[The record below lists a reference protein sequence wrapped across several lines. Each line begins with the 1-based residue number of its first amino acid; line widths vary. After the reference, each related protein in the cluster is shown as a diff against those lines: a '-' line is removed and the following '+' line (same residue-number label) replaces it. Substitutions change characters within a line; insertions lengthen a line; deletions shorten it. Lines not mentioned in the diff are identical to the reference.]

1 MENQRLFLAIAL
13 SVLVIAV
20 SQVLFP
26 PPKPPPR
33 PAQSTA
39 SGATSGV
46 TSDVGSPA
54 PVATDPTGPPSSSV
68 GEDVEVRTSLYRA
81 RFGTLGAVQTSMEL
95 LQYPETQKPDS
106 RPVDVVERHS
116 PDRGL
121 FPVDLLSGGQRVST
135 SRVVFQVDKR
145 TLDVEPGGSGELVF
159 RGEYPGWARIEKSF
173 RFTDGRY
180 DIDVETRVIP
190 YPETRV
196 DRAILSLGDS
206 REITGSSRQDQLR
219 ARVSWGLDR
228 VHMDSVSLS
237 DLRSEVRK
245 SKHTP
250 RVYDEAHGKGAIRWG
265 GFDERYFLLAV
276 LPDLASG
283 ATAQLTALQDART
296 VQLDVVFPLSAS
308 AAENGGALLKARVFG
323 GPKDLQVLRA
333 TENTLDSVL
342 DYGRFALLSRAFV
355 SILRFFHQFTGNWGF
370 AIIILT
376 LAVRVLL
383 LPLNV
388 SSFRSMKKMQAL
400 QPEMTQLREKHKDD
414 PMKMQQEMGLLYKRH
429 NVNPLGGCL
438 PMLLQFPVFLGLYYA
453 LAQAIELRHAH
464 FAFWIH
470 DLSERDPYFVT
481 PIIMGLTMYVQQLL
495 TPMAGDPMQQ
505 KMMRLMPVIFTVSF
519 LNFPA
524 GLVLY
529 WLFSNLVGIASQWYI
544 KRSPT

>member
-33 PAQSTA
+33 PSSSATVA
-39 SGATSGV
+39 ATS
-46 TSDVGSPA
+46 DPAAPAPA
-54 PVATDPTGPPSSSV
+54 PVATDSTTLTSSPS
-68 GEDVEVRTSLYRA
+68 GEQIEVRTGLYRA
-81 RFGTLGAVQTSMEL
+81 RFDTVGAVQTSMEL
-95 LQYPETQKPDS
+95 LRYPESQRPDS
-106 RPVDVVERHS
+106 APVDVAQRHS
-116 PDRGL
+116 PGRGL
-121 FPVDLLSGGQRVST
+121 FPLDLLSGSQRVST
-135 SRVVFQVDKR
+135 ARVVFEPDR
-145 TLDVEPGGSGELVF
+145 RILDIEPGGSGELVF
-159 RGEYPGWARIEKSF
+159 RGEYPGWAKIEKTY
-173 RFTDGRY
+173 RFHDGRY
-180 DIDVETRVIP
+180 DIDVETRVTP
-190 YPETRV
+190 YPGSRV
-196 DRAILSLGDS
+196 DRAILSLSDS
-206 REITGSSRQDQLR
+206 REVPESSHQDQLR
-219 ARVSWGLDR
+219 ARISWGLDR
-228 VHMDSVSLS
+228 VHMDSVSVP

-245 SKHTP
+245 GKHTP

-265 GFDERYFLLAV
+265 GFDERYFLLAI

-283 ATAQLTALQDART
+283 ANAQLTALPDART
-296 VQLDVVFPLSAS
+296 VQLDVVFPVPAN
-308 AAENGGALLKARVFG
+308 AAETGGALVKARAFG
-323 GPKDLQVLRA
+323 GPKDLVVLRA
-333 TENTLDSVL
+333 TENTLDTVL

-376 LAVRVLL
+376 LAVRLLL

-400 QPEMTQLREKHKDD
+400 QPEMTQLREQHKDD
-414 PMKMQQEMGLLYKRH
+414 PMKMQQEMGRLYKRY

-481 PIIMGLTMYVQQLL
+481 PIIMGVTMFVQQLL
-495 TPMAGDPMQQ
+495 TPMAGDPAQQ

-519 LNFPA
+519 LNFPS

-544 KRSPT
+544 KRSPA

>member
-1 MENQRLFLAIAL
+1 VENNRLFLAIAL
-13 SVLVIAV
+13 SVLVIAA
-20 SQVLFP
+20 SQALFP
-26 PPKPPPR
+26 TPKPAPR
-33 PAQSTA
+33 PAA
-39 SGATSGV
+39 SGTV
-46 TSDVGSPA
+46 NDT
-54 PVATDPTGPPSSSV
+54 PVAPTPVPGTTDPSALNPAQV
-68 GEDVEVRTSLYRA
+68 GELVEVRTSLYRA
-81 RFGTLGAVQTSMEL
+81 RFDTLGAVQTSMEL
-95 LQYPETQKPDS
+95 LHYPESQKADS
-106 RPVDVVERHS
+106 PPVDVAERHS
-116 PDRGL
+116 PGRGL
-121 FPVDLLSGGQRVST
+121 FPVDLISGSQRATT
-135 SRVVFQVDKR
+135 SRVVFEVDKR
-145 TLDVEPGGSGELVF
+145 SVDIQPGGSGELVF
-159 RGEYPGWARIEKSF
+159 RGVYPGWARIEKTY

-180 DIDVETRVIP
+180 DFDIETRIIP
-190 YPETRV
+190 DPGSGV
-196 DRAILSLGDS
+196 DRAILSLSDS
-206 REITGSSRQDQLR
+206 RETTGSSRQDQLR

-228 VHMDSVSLS
+228 VHMDSIPVP
-237 DLRSEVRK
+237 DLRSEMRK
-245 SKHTP
+245 GKHAP
-250 RVYDEAHGKGAIRWG
+250 RIYDESHGKGAIRWG
-265 GFDERYFLLAV
+265 GFDERYFLLAI

-283 ATAQLTALQDART
+283 ANAQLRALPDART
-296 VQLDVVFPLSAS
+296 VQLDVVFPVPASAS
-308 AAENGGALLKARVFG
+308 ETGGSVLKARAFG

-400 QPEMTQLREKHKDD
+400 QPEMTQLREQYKED
-414 PMKMQQEMGLLYKRH
+414 PMKMQQEMSRLYKRY

-464 FAFWIH
+464 FAFWIN
-470 DLSERDPYFVT
+470 DLSEPDPYYVT
-481 PIIMGLTMYVQQLL
+481 PIVMGLTMFVQQLL
-495 TPMAGDPMQQ
+495 TPMAGDPAQQ

-519 LNFPA
+519 LNFPS

-544 KRSPT
+544 KRSPA

>member
-1 MENQRLFLAIAL
+1 MENRRLFLAIAL

-26 PPKPPPR
+26 PPKAPPR
-33 PAQSTA
+33 PA
-39 SGATSGV
+39 TSAPTGV
-46 TSDVGSPA
+46 ANLTSPA
-54 PVATDPTGPPSSSV
+54 PVAAESAAAPSEE
-68 GEDVEVRTSLYRA
+68 GDEVEVRTSLYRA
-81 RFGTLGAVQTSMEL
+81 RFGTAGAVQTSMEL
-95 LQYPETQKPDS
+95 LRYPETQKQDS
-106 RPVDVVERHS
+106 APVDVVQRHS
-116 PDRGL
+116 PARGL
-121 FPVDLLSGGQRVST
+121 FPIDLLSGTQRVST
-135 SRVVFQVDKR
+135 SHVVFEADKR
-145 TLDVEPGGSGELVF
+145 DLDVGHGASGELVF
-159 RGEYPGWARIEKSF
+159 RGEYPGWARIEKTF

-180 DIDVETRVIP
+180 DIDIETRVIP
-190 YPETRV
+190 YPDSRV
-196 DRAILSLGDS
+196 DRAILSLSDS
-206 REITGSSRQDQLR
+206 REVTGSSRQDQLR
-219 ARVSWGLDR
+219 ARISWGLDS
-228 VHMDSVSLS
+228 VHMDSLS
-237 DLRSEVRK
+237 VPDLRSEVRK
-245 SKHTP
+245 GKHTP

-265 GFDERYFLLAV
+265 GFDERYFLLAI
-276 LPDLASG
+276 LPDLGSG
-283 ATAQLTALQDART
+283 SSAQVTALPDART

-308 AAENGGALLKARVFG
+308 AAETGGALLKARAFG
-323 GPKDLQVLRA
+323 GPKDLQVLRS

-376 LAVRVLL
+376 LAVRLVL

-400 QPEMTQLREKHKDD
+400 QPEMTQLREKFKED
-414 PMKMQQEMGLLYKRH
+414 PMKMQQEMGSLYKRH
-429 NVNPLGGCL
+429 KVNPLGGCL

-464 FAFWIH
+464 FAFWIN

-481 PIIMGLTMYVQQLL
+481 PIIMGLTMFVQQLL
-495 TPMAGDPMQQ
+495 TPMAGDPAQQ

-519 LNFPA
+519 LNFPS

-544 KRSPT
+544 TRSPA